1 MADPNGENSHTND
14 DEYDNTPVHLT
25 GAQLKALIDNAVQA
39 ALDRQYTESQG
50 RTVSKPPSKPKTHS
64 KPPSEPKKDDD
75 KHSSTEHIVH
85 RDREYTD
92 ASSAKGCTYK
102 YFVSCKPREFTG
114 EKGAVDCITW
124 LDEMDTIL
132 DISGCAAR
140 DVVKYVSQS
149 FKGEAL
155 AWWRALVQASGKSAL
170 YKMTW
175 EEFIALIKENYCPQH
190 EVEKIEA
197 DFVSLVMTNLDCQAY
212 LTSFNT
218 MSRLVPYLVTPE
230 PRRIARFIGGL
241 EPAIKAS
248 VKASRPTTF
257 RSVTDLSLSL
267 TLDAVRLRTLR
278 SKEAEKRKREDD
290 TSRRSGKKHRGNG
303 EGKRGSEAKK
313 DGQAGDR
320 PNCKICK
327 KPHSGKCRFASNSQS
342 QSKTSSCGLCKS
354 KDHKTVECK
363 KIKDATCYGCNEKGH
378 IKSNCPKYA
387 KKAEETKKSNAR
399 VFRMDAKEAVK
410 DDNVLTGTFLV
421 NNIFARVLFDS
432 GADKSFVDQKFC
444 QLLNM
449 PIKTLD
455 VKYEVELADGT
466 IETVSTVLE
475 GCEMSIRNHSFPL
488 SLLPFKLAGFD
499 IVLGMDW
506 LSRNQAQIICSKR
519 HIVLKTQSG
528 ESLTIRG
535 DTHYG
540 LPEDVSMLKASRCLN
555 RGCVIYMAQV
565 IIEEPKPKIED
576 LPVISE
582 YPEVFPEELPGL
594 PPDRQVEFRIDIIPG
609 AAPIARAPYRL
620 APTEMNELRTQL
632 DELLAKGFIRPSS
645 SPWGAPVLFVKKKDG
660 SMRLCIDYREL
671 NKVTIKN
678 RYPLPRIDDLFDQ
691 LQGAS
696 YFSKIDLRSGYHQ
709 LRVRDEDVHKTA
721 FRTRYGHYEFLVMPF
736 GLTNAPAAFMDLMN
750 RVCKPYL
757 DKFVIVFID
766 DILIYSKN
774 QADHEKH
781 LRCILELLQ
790 REKLYAKFSK
800 CEFWLREVQFLGHV
814 VSERG
819 IQVDPAKVEAV
830 MNWQE
835 PKTPTEIRSFLGLAG
850 YYRRFIENFSRIA
863 APLTS
868 LTKKKEKYI
877 WGPKQQE
884 SFEILKQKLSNAP
897 VLTLPEG
904 TEEFVVYCDASHTG
918 MGCVLMQKGK
928 VIAYASRQLKVHE
941 KNYTTHDLELGAVV
955 FALKLWRHYLYGI
968 KFVIYSDH
976 KSLQHLFS
984 QKELNMRQRRWMET
998 LNDYD
1003 CEIRYHP
1010 GKANVVADALSR
1022 KERVKPIRINAKSI
1036 EVKNNLIERILAAQ
1050 REAVLGANYP
1060 NEKLGV
1066 TEEQL
1071 TLSKDGILRLNGR
1084 IWVPIYGGLRDVI
1097 LQEAHS
1103 SKYSVHPGADK
1114 MYQDLKA
1121 NYWWI
1126 GLKKYVA
1133 AHVAKCLTCAQ
1144 VKAEHQKPS
1153 GLLQQPEL
1161 PEWKWE
1167 CVTMDFITKLPKTRK
1182 GNDTIW
1188 VIVDRLTKS
1197 AHFLPIKET
1206 YSSDMLAQLYVDKI
1220 VALHGIP
1227 VSIIS
1232 DRDTRYTSHFWK
1244 SFQQSLGTRLNFSTA
1259 YHPQTDGQ
1267 SERTIQTLEDMLRA
1281 CAIDLGG
1288 NWDKNLPLIEFS
1300 YNNSYHTSIK
1310 AAPFEALYGRKC
1322 RSPVCWAEVGEVQL
1336 SGPEIVFQTTD
1347 KIVQIRE
1354 RLKAARDRQKSYA
1367 DPKRKDLHFEV
1378 GEKVLLKV
1386 SPWKGVMRF
1395 GKKGKLSPRYIGPF
1409 EVIERVGSVAY
1420 KLNLP
1425 EDLNGI
1431 HNVFHICNL
1440 KKCFADESLVI
1451 PHTDVHIDESLKF
1464 IEKPLS
1470 IEDRQV
1476 KKLRRKH
1483 VPIVKVKW
1491 DARRGPEYTW
1501 EVEATMKEK
1510 YPYLFQ

>member
-1 MADPNGENSHTND
+1 MADPNGENSHTNED
-14 DEYDNTPVHLT
+14 DYDNASVHLT
-25 GAQLKALIDNAVQA
+25 GAQLKALINNAVQA
-39 ALDRQYTESQG
+39 AIDRQNTESQG
-50 RTVSKPPSKPKTHS
+50 RSVSKPPSKPKTHS

-75 KHSSTEHIVH
+75 KHSSTEHSVH
-85 RDREYTD
+85 RDIEYTD

-124 LDEMDTIL
+124 LDEMDTIV
-132 DISGCAAR
+132 DISGCAER
-140 DVVKYVSQS
+140 DVVKFVSQS

-175 EEFIALIKENYCPQH
+175 GEFITLIKENYCPQH

-267 TLDAVRLRTLR
+267 TLDAVRLRAQR

-290 TSRRSGKKHRGNG
+290 TSRKSGKKHRGNG
-303 EGKRGSEAKK
+303 EGKKGSEARKE
-313 DGQAGDR
+313 GQADGR
-320 PNCKICK
+320 PYCKVCK
-327 KPHSGKCRFASNSQS
+327 KPHSGKCRFASGSQS
-342 QSKTSSCGLCKS
+342 QQKTPSCGLCKS
-354 KDHKTVECK
+354 KEHKTVECK
-363 KIKDATCYGCNEKGH
+363 KIKDATCFNCNEKGH

-387 KKAEETKKSNAR
+387 KKAEETKKTNAR
-399 VFRMDAKEAVK
+399 VFRLDAKEAVK

-475 GCEMSIRNHSFPL
+475 GCEISIRNHSFPL

-506 LSRNQAQIICSKR
+506 LSHNQAQIICGKR
-519 HIVLKTQSG
+519 QIVLKTPSG

-620 APTEMNELRTQL
+620 APTEMKELRTQL

-790 REKLYAKFSK
+790 REKLYAKYSK

-850 YYRRFIENFSRIA
+850 YYRRFMENFSRIA

-884 SFEILKQKLSNAP
+884 SFEILKQ
-897 VLTLPEG
+897 
-904 TEEFVVYCDASHTG
+904 
-918 MGCVLMQKGK
+918 
-928 VIAYASRQLKVHE
+928 
-941 KNYTTHDLELGAVV
+941 
-955 FALKLWRHYLYGI
+955 
-968 KFVIYSDH
+968 
-976 KSLQHLFS
+976 
-984 QKELNMRQRRWMET
+984 
-998 LNDYD
+998 
-1003 CEIRYHP
+1003 
-1010 GKANVVADALSR
+1010 
-1022 KERVKPIRINAKSI
+1022 NAK
-1036 EVKNNLIERILAAQ
+1036 Q
-1050 REAVLGANYP
+1050 RTCVD
-1060 NEKLGV
+1060 
-1066 TEEQL
+1066 L
-1071 TLSKDGILRLNGR
+1071 T
-1084 IWVPIYGGLRDVI
+1084 
-1097 LQEAHS
+1097 
-1103 SKYSVHPGADK
+1103 
-1114 MYQDLKA
+1114 
-1121 NYWWI
+1121 
-1126 GLKKYVA
+1126 
-1133 AHVAKCLTCAQ
+1133 
-1144 VKAEHQKPS
+1144 
-1153 GLLQQPEL
+1153 
-1161 PEWKWE
+1161 
-1167 CVTMDFITKLPKTRK
+1167 
-1182 GNDTIW
+1182 
-1188 VIVDRLTKS
+1188 
-1197 AHFLPIKET
+1197 
-1206 YSSDMLAQLYVDKI
+1206 
-1220 VALHGIP
+1220 
-1227 VSIIS
+1227 
-1232 DRDTRYTSHFWK
+1232 
-1244 SFQQSLGTRLNFSTA
+1244 
-1259 YHPQTDGQ
+1259 
-1267 SERTIQTLEDMLRA
+1267 
-1281 CAIDLGG
+1281 
-1288 NWDKNLPLIEFS
+1288 
-1300 YNNSYHTSIK
+1300 
-1310 AAPFEALYGRKC
+1310 
-1322 RSPVCWAEVGEVQL
+1322 
-1336 SGPEIVFQTTD
+1336 
-1347 KIVQIRE
+1347 
-1354 RLKAARDRQKSYA
+1354 
-1367 DPKRKDLHFEV
+1367 
-1378 GEKVLLKV
+1378 
-1386 SPWKGVMRF
+1386 
-1395 GKKGKLSPRYIGPF
+1395 
-1409 EVIERVGSVAY
+1409 
-1420 KLNLP
+1420 
-1425 EDLNGI
+1425 
-1431 HNVFHICNL
+1431 
-1440 KKCFADESLVI
+1440 
-1451 PHTDVHIDESLKF
+1451 
-1464 IEKPLS
+1464 
-1470 IEDRQV
+1470 
-1476 KKLRRKH
+1476 
-1483 VPIVKVKW
+1483 
-1491 DARRGPEYTW
+1491 
-1501 EVEATMKEK
+1501 
-1510 YPYLFQ
+1510 